1 MTQANSAGAAE
12 FSKSR
17 GTKGPGGGK
26 PQRNFTVGPVH
37 THLVRLTGYMLMG
50 FVSIMA
56 AALME
61 TVYIGT
67 VGTNEL
73 AALSFTFPL
82 VMLMQG
88 VSMGLGIGASS
99 VVARTIIGNRE
110 KARRLITHCFIMVI
124 AVVLALSVF
133 VYVYLEAF
141 FGLLGAQPHILPLAV
156 DYMAIWLIGMPFFA
170 IAFVGSTLMR
180 AAGDAVTPGYLMT
193 IGSALHIIIAPFF
206 IFGWVGAPELG
217 LEGAAVGFVLARTVS
232 FALYTY
238 YVVFRDRLMLA
249 SLTGLF
255 TSCREILHV
264 GLPAVAS
271 NLIAPVSMSI
281 ITRLLAGHGAEVV
294 AGYGVASRIES
305 IAMMIIFALSMSVA
319 PFVGQNWG
327 AGRYDR
333 VKTALSLSNRF
344 SLCWG
349 LFAFVMMILFG
360 EFVVSLINADPKVV
374 ATAARYLVIIP
385 LSIGFLGITLTATQ
399 SFNALGKPVPPLI
412 ISILQ
417 MLVVYVP
424 LALLGD
430 YLWGYTGIFI
440 AFTVTNILIGI
451 LSWFWISHRIRLGS
465 GVGRGQS
472 VDQKN

>member
-1 MTQANSAGAAE
+1 MRQANNPGAAE
-12 FSKSR
+12 FSASA
-17 GTKGPGGGK
+17 GTKGAGGGK
-26 PQRNFTVGPVH
+26 PQGNFIVGPVH
-37 THLVRLTGYMLMG
+37 IHLIRLTGYMLMG
-50 FVSIMA
+50 FISIMA

-67 VGTNEL
+67 VGTDEL

-82 VMLMQG
+82 VMIMQG

-99 VVARTIIGNRE
+99 VVARTIIDDRQ

-124 AVVLALSVF
+124 AVVLGLSAI
-133 VYVYLEAF
+133 VYVYLESF

-156 DYMAIWLIGMPFFA
+156 DYMSIWLLGMPFFA
-170 IAFVGSTLMR
+170 VAFVGSTLMR

-232 FALYTY
+232 FVLYTY
-238 YVVFRDRLMLA
+238 YIVFRDRLMLA

-264 GLPAVAS
+264 GLPAIAS
-271 NLIAPVSMSI
+271 NLIVPVSMSI
-281 ITRLLAGHGAEVV
+281 IIRLLAGHGAEVV

-305 IAMMIIFALSMSVA
+305 IAMMIILALSMSVA

-327 AGRYDR
+327 AGHYDR
-333 VKTALSLSNRF
+333 VKTALSLCNRF
-344 SLCWG
+344 SLLWG

-360 EFVVSLINADPKVV
+360 EFIVSQINADPMVV
-374 ATAARYLVIIP
+374 GPAARYLVIIP
-385 LSIGFLGITLTATQ
+385 LSIGFLGITMTATQ

-430 YLWGYTGIFI
+430 YLWGYTGIFV
-440 AFTVTNILIGI
+440 AFTITNVCIGI
-451 LSWFWISHRIRLGS
+451 LSWFWINHRIRLGS
-465 GVGRGQS
+465 GTAR
-472 VDQKN
+472 